1 MIRAENLGFRAGTF
15 ELRNV
20 SLQVEE
26 GEYFVLLGPTG
37 SGKTVFLECLCG
49 LNTIERGRVAV
60 GGRDITG
67 LPPRDR
73 GIGYLPQDYALFPH
87 LTVLQNI
94 LFGPRRLGCSKEDA
108 SKRAAELM
116 ERLSI
121 SHLVDRYPLKLSGGE
136 KQRTALARALAIGPK
151 ALLLDEP
158 VSALDE
164 ATRDRVCRELRA
176 FQKSNGT
183 TTLHVCHNFAEMLAV
198 ADRVAI
204 VDQGCIVQTG
214 KPREVLDRPATARI
228 ARFVQAGN
236 LLPATAR
243 TRDGLTE
250 LDCGN
255 GVTLFSDRQ
264 AQGRVTAVL
273 RPERLFLV
281 STETGDADTH
291 CLPKAPVS
299 SIVDLGPC
307 MRLVVTLAG
316 GVEVQTMVA
325 RRECERANLTP
336 GISVVLGYRSCDVH
350 VVNVENE

>member
-1 MIRAENLGFRAGTF
+1 MIHAENLRFRAGAF
-15 ELRNV
+15 ELRDV
-20 SLQVEE
+20 SLHVNE

-49 LNTIERGRVAV
+49 LNAITNGRVSV
-60 GGRDITG
+60 GGQEITERQ
-67 LPPRDR
+67 PRER

-94 LFGPRRLGCSKEDA
+94 LFGPHRLGRPEEEAGKH
-108 SKRAAELM
+108 AAELM

-121 SHLVDRYPLKLSGGE
+121 AHLADRYPLKLSGGE

-176 FQKSNGT
+176 FQKSTGT
-183 TTLHVCHNFAEMLAV
+183 TTLHVCHSFAEMLAV

-204 VDQGCIVQTG
+204 VDGGRIVQTG

-236 LLPATAR
+236 LLPAVAR
-243 TRDGLTE
+243 PANGCTE

-255 GVTLFSDRQ
+255 GLALLSDRS
-264 AQGRVTAVL
+264 ALGNVTAVL
-273 RPERLFLV
+273 RPERLFLT
-281 STETGDADTH
+281 SAADGDAEMRR
-291 CLPKAPVS
+291 LPKAALSV
-299 SIVDLGPC
+299 IEDLGPC
-307 MRLVVTLAG
+307 VRLVVTLTG
-316 GVEVQTMVA
+316 GLEVQAMVG
-325 RRECERANLTP
+325 RRECDRANLAP
-336 GISVVLGYRSCDVH
+336 GIDVTLGYRPCDVH
-350 VVNVENE
+350 VVNVEND